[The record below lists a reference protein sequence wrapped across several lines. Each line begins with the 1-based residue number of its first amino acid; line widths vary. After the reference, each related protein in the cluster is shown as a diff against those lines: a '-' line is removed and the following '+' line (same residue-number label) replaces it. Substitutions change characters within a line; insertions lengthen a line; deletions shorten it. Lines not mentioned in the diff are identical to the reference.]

1 MLLNT
6 VSSGKRRLKKI
17 EWSGYPVLYGLRE
30 EIGGKANKEWN
41 WKWRDRFMSLMS
53 LMWSFT
59 TTKQWAPGSA
69 KIWKSGSC
77 QNLSQRMVNFELCPH
92 EQHGRSQ

>member
-41 WKWRDRFMSLMS
+41 WKWRDRKFYVTYVTYVVIYHNQTMGTWQCKDLEKWIM
-53 LMWSFT
+53 
-59 TTKQWAPGSA
+59 P
-69 KIWKSGSC
+69 KSVTEDG
-77 QNLSQRMVNFELCPH
+77 EL
-92 EQHGRSQ
+92 